1 MTVANLRSRVP
12 TPFSQSSQPHCKV
25 CARIPEAPEH
35 YASPGSHDGKW
46 PGCVCRSLLG
56 TAWPLEG
63 PVRPLPCYPEPEGQQ
78 PRSLTRPGQACRASP
93 APSLQGPREL
103 LLGCL
108 ACGPGLAL
116 HSPPPSPPETW
127 RLEPPAESRTEPEDS
142 ASWPLGL
149 PQAPPIQRSSASVGS
164 ACPALCLSLPQLW
177 SPHPARP
184 GSQVFIQRSARCPC
198 LHPPQWGA
206 RAARVPALP
215 EALPALSPP
224 ELPATVDTL
233 RHSLLPHSPP
243 SSWACE
249 PPPGALNLLP
259 GSPSTLR

>member
-56 TAWPLEG
+56 TARPLEG

-78 PRSLTRPGQACRASP
+78 PRSLSRPGQACRASL

-149 PQAPPIQRSSASVGS
+149 PLAPLAASSGPTHSKVLSLGWFCVS
-164 ACPALCLSLPQLW
+164 CPVPVTTPALEPSPRQTWLPGVHSEISPLSLP
-177 SPHPARP
+177 SPSPV
-184 GSQVFIQRSARCPC
+184 GCPC
-198 LHPPQWGA
+198 CPG
-206 RAARVPALP
+206 
-215 EALPALSPP
+215 
-224 ELPATVDTL
+224 
-233 RHSLLPHSPP
+233 P
-243 SSWACE
+243 SSA
-249 PPPGALNLLP
+249 
-259 GSPSTLR
+259 